1 MAIPFRIEGCRIWVA
16 GHRGMVG
23 SALMRRLAREDCE
36 LVTVG
41 RDRLDLRRQAEVQ
54 SFIRAAKPDVVV
66 VAAGR
71 VGGISANAS
80 QPADFLDDNLAI
92 QNNVIPYAAEIGV
105 RKLLFLGSSCIY
117 PRLAPQPISESAL
130 LTGPLEPTNQW
141 YAIAKIAGLMQCQ
154 ACRAQYGCDFI
165 SAMPTN
171 LYGPGDNFDLETAHV
186 LPTLLRR
193 FRAATLGGERKVTI
207 WGSGTAR
214 REFLHADDCADALVF
229 LLRHYSD
236 ASTINVGVG
245 RDVTIAE
252 LADVVA
258 GVVGF
263 KGQIGFDTSRPDGT
277 PRKLLDVSRL
287 TALGW
292 QASTALKEGIDAT
305 YRWLDRELAQGRR
318 PLGLKGERAR
328 RITAI
333 AGSDMLTGR
342 NTLLQGI

>member
-1 MAIPFRIEGCRIWVA
+1 MAPSELPFRIEGRRIWIA

-36 LVTVG
+36 LVTV
-41 RDRLDLRRQAEVQ
+41 DRAEVDLCRQAEVQ
-54 SFIRAAKPDVVV
+54 AWMYETKPDVVIL
-66 VAAGR
+66 AAAR

-80 QPADFLDDNLAI
+80 RPADFLDDNLAL
-92 QNNVIPYAAEIGV
+92 QTNVIHYAAEIGV
-105 RKLLFLGSSCIY
+105 LKLLFLGSSCIY

-154 ACRAQYGCDFI
+154 AYREQHGCDFI

-171 LYGPGDNFDLETAHV
+171 LYGPGDNFDLEGAHV
-186 LPTLLRR
+186 LPALLRR
-193 FRAATLGGERKVTI
+193 FRAAAFGGDGQVTI
-207 WGSGTAR
+207 WGTGTPR
-214 REFLHADDCADALVF
+214 REFLHVDDCADALVF

-252 LADVVA
+252 LASVVA

-277 PRKLLDVSRL
+277 PRKLLDVGRL
-287 TALGW
+287 SALGW
-292 QASTALKEGIDAT
+292 QAPTGLGEGIAST
-305 YRWLDRELAQGRR
+305 HRGLDDEVPHDRR
-318 PLGLKGERAR
+318 PP
-328 RITAI
+328 
-333 AGSDMLTGR
+333 
-342 NTLLQGI
+342 